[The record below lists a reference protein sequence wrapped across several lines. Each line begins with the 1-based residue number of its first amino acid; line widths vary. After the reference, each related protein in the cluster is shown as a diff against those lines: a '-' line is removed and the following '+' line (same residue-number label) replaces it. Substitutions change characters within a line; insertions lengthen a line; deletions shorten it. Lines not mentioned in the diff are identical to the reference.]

1 MNAQHRFQSQS
12 QKSPEELEREIDAQ
26 RDHIGELVGA
36 LENKL
41 SPGEMFE
48 RVLGYTRGHGRD
60 FAQNLGNTVKANPVP
75 TILTAAGLLWLY
87 AGSDRAPP
95 VPYRGAASGV
105 NTGPSVGERAG
116 QAGHDLSERARH
128 LREDASGRAHD
139 LGDRAHRLGENA
151 SARWNDARDRAGN
164 TMHDTGRAIRDGS
177 RRTADSVQSAFRSN
191 PLALGAVGIAAGA
204 LLGALLPSTE
214 QEDRLLG
221 EYSDRAG
228 DRARRSAQEG
238 LGRAAEAGSRAVER
252 AQERV
257 AHRGD
262 GGSGSSAPPQTRS
275 QTNPDRPGSMV

>member
-12 QKSPEELEREIDAQ
+12 RKSPEELEREIDAQ
-26 RDHIGELVGA
+26 RDHIGEIVGA

-95 VPYRGAASGV
+95 APHRS
-105 NTGPSVGERAG
+105 TGPGLGERAG
-116 QAGHDLSERARH
+116 QAGHDLADRARH
-128 LREDASGRAHD
+128 MRDDVSGRAHD
-139 LGDRAHRLGENA
+139 LGDRAHRLGDTA
-151 SARWNDARDRAGN
+151 SARWTDARERAGS

-204 LLGALLPSTE
+204 LIGALLPSTE

-228 DRARRSAQEG
+228 DRARRSAEEG
-238 LGRAAEAGSRAVER
+238 LGRAADAGSRAVER
-252 AQERV
+252 VQERV
-257 AHRGD
+257 ASRGD
-262 GGSGSSAPPQTRS
+262 GGSHPSMPNSPQPKA
-275 QTNPDRPGSMV
+275 NPDRPGSTA